1 MEFKIRDEILN
12 KENISK
18 GEFFTLLVGY
28 FAGKISDVYISQLKN
43 KYLVD
48 KNNEITGNG
57 IEIVERILVDSEY
70 YDDKVNFDELA
81 EIIRSKFPEGNK
93 LGTSYKWKGSP
104 SLIASRLKIFAKKYG
119 IEHLRDKDKVALATE
134 RYVNSFGGSQKYMQ
148 LAKYFIFKGKGE
160 EENSQLLD
168 YLNNDDDGYNDD
180 TFGELI

>member
-28 FAGKISDVYISQLKN
+28 FADKISDVYISQLKN

-48 KNNEITGNG
+48 NNNEITGNG
-57 IEIVERILVDSEY
+57 IEIVERVLVDSEY

-93 LGTSYKWKGSP
+93 LGTGCDALRCRLLMTVFLPAGGTFAARFSFVKH
-104 SLIASRLKIFAKKYG
+104 LCFIDTCASNP
-119 IEHLRDKDKVALATE
+119 V
-134 RYVNSFGGSQKYMQ
+134 
-148 LAKYFIFKGKGE
+148 
-160 EENSQLLD
+160 
-168 YLNNDDDGYNDD
+168 
-180 TFGELI
+180 